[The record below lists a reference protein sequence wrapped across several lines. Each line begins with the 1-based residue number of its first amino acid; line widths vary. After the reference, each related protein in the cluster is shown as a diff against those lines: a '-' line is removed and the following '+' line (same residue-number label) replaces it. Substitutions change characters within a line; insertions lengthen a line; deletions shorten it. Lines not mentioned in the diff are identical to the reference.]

1 MEFTSFSIEACEP
14 AADGGVVPGLVPIP
28 NVDPDALEEA
38 ATTFRTVGEAIEES
52 GEGIT
57 SAWASLTGVYVAPE
71 ADTLLSVLDPVS
83 SDGTSV
89 ATGVRDAATALES
102 FAETARELKSRLTG
116 LKAEAEAFRADVG
129 WDEEWLEDED
139 ERDRNN
145 DLNNRI
151 ALAVHEFQEAERDC
165 ANKIGEH
172 YGGTWFTG
180 HSDKA
185 EHDQTSTSGDRT
197 YQIYGTMAARTDQ
210 ANPWGSPVD
219 APTSALEDAFWGLG
233 DIVVGAVVGLG
244 IGTGLY
250 RDGQAAYPFGTE
262 HGQNLLANWEDAKT
276 SFWALTGS
284 NAQDGWA
291 SPGGADAQY
300 ENARGPWIEV
310 GDSIV
315 PVSEWDDRP
324 MYTITN
330 GAGNTALMLSPMG
343 WARTFLDNP
352 DLGSGSAHGPDGDG
366 PLPVERGPNGV
377 SPHGSGLHGTDTV
390 NMSADSPTTG
400 QPDPGTT
407 IGGMHEA
414 LAGLESQLG
423 SGPAADPGVPAG
435 SPDPVPTPETSNAT
449 PTGDAPT
456 PTGGGAP
463 PTPAPEP
470 ATVPSHEDV
479 RSSTGDSAPTAQ
491 ELRDGTSGS
500 DADTATDPWAVS
512 PVNDDSTRQES
523 PTAPVAG
530 PADGDG
536 SPTNT
541 PVAIDDTNN
550 GTGTNGGGVGGNGP
564 VQNNGQN
571 GIGDDQDSPTPTTGG
586 SGTGDK
592 PPQDTTGTGDD
603 GSEDDGDQPS
613 GDDKPNDGDPPEE
626 ANGAREIVPSEVLP
640 GGSLT
645 ASEGV
650 DGGHAIERH
659 VGVSIEYL
667 KDRTLGNIPNAP
679 SGRVAGSYHD
689 LQTADLATAIALEK
703 NSSEISSWLQQ
714 DMSIKSNRRKLLK
727 DIEINLDDLGYAVRR
742 LGSQKNPTGWEY
754 PDPTHVTI
762 MLAYEPGMPP
772 HNFRIHTSYPA
783 PAPDANI
790 QLNHPT
796 VNQ

>member
-38 ATTFRTVGEAIEES
+38 AAAFRTVGEAIEES
-52 GEGIT
+52 GSGIT

-89 ATGVRDAATALES
+89 ATGVRDAATALET

-139 ERDRNN
+139 ERERNN
-145 DLNNRI
+145 GLNNRI

-197 YQIYGTMAARTDQ
+197 YQIYGTMSARTDQ

-284 NAQDGWA
+284 NAQDEWA

-310 GDSIV
+310 GDSVV

-330 GAGNTALMLSPMG
+330 GAGNAALMLTPMG

-352 DLGSGSAHGPDGDG
+352 DLGSGPAHGLDGDG

-390 NMSADSPTTG
+390 NMSTDGPTAG
-400 QPDPGTT
+400 QPDPGAT

-423 SGPAADPGVPAG
+423 SGPTADPGVPTG
-435 SPDPVPTPETSNAT
+435 TPDPVPTPEPPSGPIT
-449 PTGDAPT
+449 PMGDTPAPNSGDAPS
-456 PTGGGAP
+456 
-463 PTPAPEP
+463 TPAPEP
-470 ATVPSHEDV
+470 ATVASHEDV
-479 RSSTGDSAPTAQ
+479 RSPTGDSAPTAQ

-500 DADTATDPWAVS
+500 DADTTTDPWAVS
-512 PVNDDSTRQES
+512 PVNDGSTGQES

-530 PADGDG
+530 PADRDG
-536 SPTNT
+536 SPTDA

-550 GTGTNGGGVGGNGP
+550 STGTNGKEQTEQDN
-564 VQNNGQN
+564 QEHATE
-571 GIGDDQDSPTPTTGG
+571 DHDQRDISEDQAAPTADNDSG
-586 SGTGDK
+586 SGSGDE
-592 PPQDTTGTGDD
+592 PPREGTGTG
-603 GSEDDGDQPS
+603 
-613 GDDKPNDGDPPEE
+613 GDDSEDPPENYNE
-626 ANGAREIVPSEVLP
+626 GPPQGISQEDFDEGTALILDSVGDISNDIVVQGSRAAGTARPDSDI
-640 GGSLT
+640 
-645 ASEGV
+645 
-650 DGGHAIERH
+650 
-659 VGVSIEYL
+659 
-667 KDRTLGNIPNAP
+667 
-679 SGRVAGSYHD
+679 
-689 LQTADLATAIALEK
+689 DLAVRVNEEDFYRIIEERFNQPNPGSAKERTMLHAMKTGKIQSGEAGFKPLRIQLEK
-703 NSSEISSWLQQ
+703 VFKMKVDISF
-714 DMSIKSNRRKLLK
+714 ILK
-727 DIEINLDDLGYAVRR
+727 RGPFD
-742 LGSQKNPTGWEY
+742 NP
-754 PDPTHVTI
+754 PFI
-762 MLAYEPGMPP
+762 
-772 HNFRIHTSYPA
+772 RIP
-783 PAPDANI
+783 
-790 QLNHPT
+790 
-796 VNQ
+796 